1 MKRTKQAFNAIFQSI
16 FWLWNLTFLSIVYL
30 GILPVIGIPL
40 IQATVEG
47 IIPLEFSLT
56 LAALIAV
63 PTAST
68 IAGLKYFREQ
78 PLQLMRLFYGVEAPL
93 FLLILIR
100 LFLLRE
106 LTPASSQIIATVV
119 LCIAAFFIEMQYG
132 YLGNRGDIREGDKLQ
147 IQDLHTPIEGTGFF
161 TESAGECEVFSSK
174 NKGDGPPFLSP
185 KIEKPSRSRFLRFL
199 GEKVGAWLQMA
210 CHSLMLIVGVWAAVL
225 LMFYALPVAI
235 VSAGWCIAA
244 AVQFFSFAWVKPFL
258 EWYIYGSLSVIWWLP
273 LFLILFGFTCSLF
286 VVMPSLYGFLYI
298 QSGRKILQSFS
309 SQYGK
314 NKAIL
319 GSLGVIAAWLAVF
332 AALQQQPQIQ
342 ALKMLATPAANDTV
356 RQSLLAKSDKIRSGL
371 VNAYLSEY
379 RYLSTAAE
387 NNHIYA
393 TYKSTLN
400 LPDQAA
406 RNLQNSYN
414 YIMSPFLYQ
423 GERSDV
429 EKAGKL
435 YGEFFDTEIQKGDR
449 EAVKHAVQSTSNR
462 EEAKAGLLNVN
473 QEKVW
478 LRSQEV
484 TVKENGDWADVQL
497 YEVYENQT
505 PNLQE
510 VFYYFSL
517 PESATVTG
525 IWLGDTGDLNK
536 RFVFTV
542 SPRGAAQQVY
552 NQQVVERVDP
562 ALLEQIGPKQYRLR
576 AFPIPVKRIFTQ
588 TDGPKEMHLWLTY
601 KVMRQPQGWAMPNL
615 AEKRNIFWNQNT
627 RRIIAGKEVKYSG
640 KEAKETWLPPFL
652 PAVAQQP
659 LTAQQAILPGGNM
672 VAAKPLADAN
682 YSLPQGKKFAVILD
696 TSRSMA
702 AETKQVK
709 HNFEWLK
716 ANTAGENAVDLYV
729 ASAAGMQPKLVED
742 VRSFDPQKV
751 TFYGT
756 VQLKDILQQFAQL
769 RGDRSYDAVF
779 LVSDRHS
786 YELSDDRKP
795 KISISAPLW
804 TVHLGG
810 LPPGY
815 DDATLKAIQDSGGG
829 VAADM
834 KEAMQRVAT
843 TAASGKSTIGVVDG
857 YVWSYAKTPQSKK
870 TAKSAAVAELKDEG
884 NEGFKPIAARQ
895 LIAALSKQKSSN
907 QLRELDAM
915 HAVAKDFKVVTP
927 YSSMIVLVNDAQRE
941 QLKQAEAKKDRFD
954 REVESGKEQLS
965 KPNNPLN
972 VSGVPEPE
980 EWLLLGVG
988 AIGLLAVFLRQ
999 RRAKMVG

>member
-1 MKRTKQAFNAIFQSI
+1 MKKLKQVFNIIFQSI

-30 GILPVIGIPL
+30 GILPYVGIPL
-40 IQATVEG
+40 IQATRDG

-56 LAALIAV
+56 LTALIAI
-63 PTAST
+63 PTVST
-68 IAGLKYFREQ
+68 IIGFRSFRKQ
-78 PLQLMRLFYGVEAPL
+78 PLHLMRFFYGVETPL
-93 FLLILIR
+93 FLLCLLR

-106 LTPASSQIIATVV
+106 LNPASSQIIATIA
-119 LCIAAFFIEMQYG
+119 LCIVAFLVEMLYG
-132 YLGNRGDIREGDKLQ
+132 YVGNIKNVHNISDFPTSHNKQHR
-147 IQDLHTPIEGTGFF
+147 FF
-161 TESAGECEVFSSK
+161 S
-174 NKGDGPPFLSP
+174 L
-185 KIEKPSRSRFLRFL
+185 I
-199 GEKVGAWLQMA
+199 GEKRSAWLQLG
-210 CHSLMLIVGVWAAVL
+210 CHSLMLVVGIWAATL
-225 LMFYALPVAI
+225 LMYYAVPVALYTLDGFFTVVLEFFKFTW
-235 VSAGWCIAA
+235 VSALWDIFRYGEWIWGLIWIPL
-244 AVQFFSFAWVKPFL
+244 SF
-258 EWYIYGSLSVIWWLP
+258 
-273 LFLILFGFTCSLF
+273 ILFGLSCSLF

-298 QSGRKILQSFS
+298 HSGRKIWQSFAA
-309 SQYGK
+309 QYGK
-314 NKAIL
+314 NKAII
-319 GSLGVIAAWLAVF
+319 GSLGVIAAWLAIF
-332 AALQQQPQIQ
+332 SALQQQPQVA
-342 ALKMLATPAANDTV
+342 ALKMLATPPANDTV
-356 RQSLLAKSDKIRSGL
+356 RQTLLAKSDMIRSGL
-371 VNAYLSEY
+371 VNAYLSPY
-379 RYLSTAAE
+379 RYLSTVGE

-393 TYKSTLN
+393 IYKNSLN

-406 RNLQNSYN
+406 QTVQNSYN
-414 YIMSPFLYQ
+414 FLMSPFLYQ
-423 GERSDV
+423 GSSADV
-429 EKAGKL
+429 EKAEKL
-435 YGEFFDTEIQKGDR
+435 YGEFFDTELQKGDT

-478 LRSQEV
+478 LQSQEV

-497 YEVYENQT
+497 YEVYKNQT

-517 PESATVTG
+517 PESAAVTG
-525 IWLGDTGDLNK
+525 VWLGDTGDLNK

-576 AFPIPVKRIFTQ
+576 AFPIPAKREVIQ
-588 TDGPKEMHLWLTY
+588 TGGPTEMHLWLTY
-601 KVMRQPQGWAMPNL
+601 KVMRQPQGWAMPVL

-627 RRIIAGKEVKYSG
+627 RRTIAGKEVKYSG
-640 KEAKETWLPPFL
+640 KEARETWLPPFL

-659 LTAQQAILPGGNM
+659 LTAQQAVLPGGNIIS
-672 VAAKPLADAN
+672 AKPLPDAN
-682 YSLPQGKKFAVILD
+682 YSLPQGKKLAVILD

-702 AETKQVK
+702 AENNEVK
-709 HNFEWLK
+709 EIFEWLK
-716 ANTAGENAVDLYV
+716 ANAAGKNAVDLYV
-729 ASAAGMQPKLVED
+729 ASAAGMPPKFVED
-742 VRSFDPQKV
+742 VRNFDATKV

-756 VQLKDILQQFAQL
+756 IQLKDMLQQFAQL
-769 RGDRSYDAVF
+769 RGDKSYDTVF

-795 KISISAPLW
+795 KLSISAPLW

-829 VAADM
+829 VATDM

-843 TAASGKSTIGVVDG
+843 TAASGESTVSVVDG
-857 YVWSYAKTPQSKK
+857 YAWSYAKTPQSKK
-870 TAKSAAVAELKDEG
+870 TAKSAAVAESKNAG

-895 LIAALSKQKSSN
+895 LITALSKQKSSN
-907 QLRELDAM
+907 QLTQLDAM
-915 HAVAKDFKVVTP
+915 HAVAKNFKVVTP

-941 QLKQAEAKKDRFD
+941 QLKAAEAKSDRFD